1 MELKII
7 TGLSGAGKSLFLRV
21 LEDLD
26 YYTVDHLP
34 VEMIGDF
41 LETLAKEERET
52 KKAALAVDIRE
63 KAHFHHLFQ
72 RLREIEG
79 KVSLEIVF
87 LEAETEVLLKR
98 YRETRRR
105 HPLGNRLRIW
115 DAIEEERQLLKPI
128 RHISH
133 RVIDTTH
140 MSGPHLQKFI
150 IQLYGKDD
158 GPRIMVNVVS
168 FGFKYGVPLDLDF
181 LFDVRFLPN
190 PFYVEAFRNETG
202 LEVSVRDYVLE
213 MPECQT
219 FLDRLGGL
227 FSDVLHDLE
236 EMGRDHLVIG
246 IGCTGGQHRSVAISE
261 ALGRRFTEMQYCVTV
276 SHRDIWRAG
285 SKNGK
290 E

>member
-34 VEMIGDF
+34 VEMIHEF
-41 LETLAKEERET
+41 LQTLGKEERET
-52 KKAALAVDIRE
+52 QKAALVVDIRE
-63 KAHFHHLFQ
+63 NAHFHHFFQ
-72 RLREIEG
+72 IVEAIEN
-79 KVSLEIVF
+79 KVDLEIIF
-87 LEAETEVLLKR
+87 LEAGTDVLLKR

-105 HPLGNRLRIW
+105 HPLGNKLRIL
-115 DAIEEERQLLKPI
+115 DAIEEERRLLAPI
-128 RHISH
+128 RQISN
-133 RVIDTTH
+133 RIIDTTH
-140 MSGPHLQKFI
+140 MSGPHLQKYI
-150 IQLYGKDD
+150 LNLYVDKDE
-158 GPRIMVNVVS
+158 PRLMVNVVS
-168 FGFKYGVPLDLDF
+168 FGFKHGLPLDLDY

-202 LEVSVRDYVLE
+202 LSISVRDYILE
-213 MPECQT
+213 MPECKT
-219 FLDRLGGL
+219 LLKRLEEM
-227 FSDVLHDLE
+227 FRDILHDFE

-261 ALGRRFTEMQYCVTV
+261 ALGLAFIDVGYCVTV
-276 SHRDIWRAG
+276 SHRDIWRSGA
-285 SKNGK
+285 KHGK